1 MTICWLYTDSRLV
14 GIRRLM
20 IEILETPHCY
30 LSPSGSP
37 KAVQKLITYPMTLS
51 SKAVFKNPGLKA
63 TRDLGSFEHELPILL
78 AWCSVWTKI
87 ATCHISK
94 QRMLQPWSHH
104 ITATLSEPWG
114 TQDEKHRNTP
124 LRAEVHIK
132 GMISGSLGSYL
143 PIHRTVLHFLTWDIW
158 SSLGL

>member
-1 MTICWLYTDSRLV
+1 
-14 GIRRLM
+14 M

-78 AWCSVWTKI
+78 AWCSV
-87 ATCHISK
+87 
-94 QRMLQPWSHH
+94 
-104 ITATLSEPWG
+104 
-114 TQDEKHRNTP
+114 
-124 LRAEVHIK
+124 
-132 GMISGSLGSYL
+132 
-143 PIHRTVLHFLTWDIW
+143 
-158 SSLGL
+158 